1 MDTQASIV
9 NKSVPSS
16 PNLVTSSSTRRNLGK
31 SHLGGVIFGCKNNTI
46 KECLSKQLFGLPML
60 HFSYVKNID
69 PSLPLFLFNYSDR
82 KLHAIFEA
90 AGSGQ
95 MNINPHGWT
104 TDGSERT
111 KYPAQVQIRIR
122 MHYQPVLE
130 NHFKPIIIDNYYS
143 HTHFWFELDCAQT
156 NRLMSLF
163 ASLADAPSSCLPH
176 NSAKWRTVFQPLPQ
190 NNAGE
195 EGEGLNPLALE
206 IKHSNPSS
214 QKSDST
220 DVASSFDVDSPILE
234 AQLDAKF
241 TEQDE
246 IKVILT
252 KLKELALCH
261 EHQDLPVSGY
271 MEDVA
276 FMNGIQLEDKGFQ
289 GKPTGVEENKED
301 NPHSSFGV
309 HEKNEENPH
318 PSSCV
323 EEKKEGNPHSS
334 SECQSTITQLIRE
347 VQELKAFN
355 AGQTQ
360 KFGVLEQKLVVA
372 EMEIQRLKDHCAILE
387 PLSNPSAAFVN
398 EMIIDGLDE
407 VHLDPNES
415 IFLIGGYD
423 GESWLS
429 AVNLYDPSQDVI
441 KSLRPMNSVRSFS
454 SAAQLKGVLYV
465 FGGGNGNV
473 WYDTVESYSPAN
485 DQWTLHTPLN
495 QEKGSLAGATID
507 NKIFAIGGGNG
518 TKCFSDVEMLDLDI
532 GRWISTHSMLQRRF
546 ALAVVELSGVLYATG
561 GFDGKNYLESAE
573 RFDPREH
580 SWTRI
585 ASMNTKRSS
594 HSLVVFNEKLYALG
608 GYDGTTMVPSIEIFD
623 PRHGSWMCGEPMKN
637 PRGYSAAG
645 VIKDSIYIIGGING
659 CGNVV
664 DTVETYKDGQ
674 GWQETHT
681 RAVGKRCFTSAI
693 VFSTP
698 DTAAGGYS

>member
-1 MDTQASIV
+1 MVAGRKTQAPIV

-16 PNLVTSSSTRRNLGK
+16 PNLATGSSVRRNLGK

-46 KECLSKQLFGLPML
+46 KECLSGQLFGLPML

-69 PSLPLFLFNYSDR
+69 PGLPLFLFNYSDR
-82 KLHAIFEA
+82 KLHGIFEA
-90 AGSGQ
+90 ASSGQ
-95 MNINPHGWT
+95 MNINPCGWT

-111 KYPAQVQIRIR
+111 KYPAQ
-122 MHYQPVLE
+122 
-130 NHFKPIIIDNYYS
+130 
-143 HTHFWFELDCAQT
+143 
-156 NRLMSLF
+156 
-163 ASLADAPSSCLPH
+163 
-176 NSAKWRTVFQPLPQ
+176 
-190 NNAGE
+190 
-195 EGEGLNPLALE
+195 
-206 IKHSNPSS
+206 
-214 QKSDST
+214 
-220 DVASSFDVDSPILE
+220 
-234 AQLDAKF
+234 
-241 TEQDE
+241 
-246 IKVILT
+246 
-252 KLKELALCH
+252 
-261 EHQDLPVSGY
+261 
-271 MEDVA
+271 
-276 FMNGIQLEDKGFQ
+276 
-289 GKPTGVEENKED
+289 
-301 NPHSSFGV
+301 
-309 HEKNEENPH
+309 EKNEENPH
-318 PSSCV
+318 PSSFV

-360 KFGVLEQKLVVA
+360 KFAVLEQKLMVA

-387 PLSNPSAAFVN
+387 PLSNPSVAFVN
-398 EMIIDGLDE
+398 GTIIDGLDE

-423 GESWLS
+423 GESWLA

-454 SAAQLKGVLYV
+454 SAAQLKGELYV

-518 TKCFSDVEMLDLDI
+518 TKSFSDVEMLDLDV
-532 GRWISTHSMLQRRF
+532 GRWISTRSMLQRRF
-546 ALAVVELSGVLYATG
+546 ALAAVELNGVLYATG

-580 SWTRI
+580 SWTKI

-645 VIKDSIYIIGGING
+645 VIKDSIYVIGGIKG

-664 DTVETYKDGQ
+664 ETTG
-674 GWQETHT
+674 
-681 RAVGKRCFTSAI
+681 
-693 VFSTP
+693 
-698 DTAAGGYS
+698 